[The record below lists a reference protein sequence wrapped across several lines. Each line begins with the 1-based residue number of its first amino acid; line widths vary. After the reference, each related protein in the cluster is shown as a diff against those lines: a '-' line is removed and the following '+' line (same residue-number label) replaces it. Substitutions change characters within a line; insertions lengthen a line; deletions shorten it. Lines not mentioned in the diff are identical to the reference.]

1 MSLLTPDRLAR
12 VQAVMRSGFWGACA
26 VVLWGTLADTDGLTG
41 GLWDKG
47 LHFTAFYVL
56 AVMGAIAYP
65 ALRLRWIGL
74 ALLLF
79 GLAIEAVQMLVGRD
93 SSWADFFAD
102 GLGVGLAL
110 APIALERLRRQLM

>member
-1 MSLLTPDRLAR
+1 MKLNVSERLSQIRALTQN
-12 VQAVMRSGFWGACA
+12 VFWAACI
-26 VVLWGTLADTDGLTG
+26 VVLWGTLADTEGVTRG
-41 GLWDKG
+41 FWDKG
-47 LHFTAFYVL
+47 LHLTAFYVL

-74 ALLLF
+74 GLLVF
-79 GLAIEAVQMLVGRD
+79 GLSIEGLQKLVGRD

-102 GLGVGLAL
+102 AFGVGLAL